1 MNNSKFRIQEL
12 DRRTLSWWKN
22 RRDRIDMDPPY
33 QRKGRR
39 WSKSDK
45 QYLIDSIINGFDL
58 PKFYVTD
65 FTWGPSDLNRNAS
78 AYAVID
84 GKQRFEAIFD
94 FFDGK
99 IAISDDFKYVA
110 DPNINP
116 AGLTLEQLRQ
126 QFPGIAEEFENFNP
140 IIMGVVTSDKRFI
153 EELFVRLNRSRPLT
167 GAEVRNAMP
176 GPVPELVRQICSH
189 ALFTS
194 NSRFSTGSGQDLNL
208 AAKILMFE
216 QLRALE
222 STKKDNLDRF
232 TSTSSPENDTELLE
246 TIKIVLQNLDRMTEI
261 FFFEDDLLGSEG
273 PIPVYYWFIRNL
285 DLEHDW
291 EVRDFLETFTGWL
304 KAKDKTVILPS
315 ELVLD
320 LDTYSTAMRSVN
332 DKSSH
337 EKRFELLRKWFEI
350 WRLGLIR

>member
-22 RRDRIDMDPPY
+22 RRDRIDMEPPY

-45 QYLIDSIINGFDL
+45 QYLIDSIVNGFDL

-99 IAISDDFKYVA
+99 IALSEDFKYIS
-110 DPNINP
+110 DPNIKL

-167 GAEVRNAMP
+167 GAEVRNAMA
-176 GPVPELVRQICSH
+176 GPVPDLVRQICNH
-189 ALFTS
+189 DFFTS
-194 NSRFSTGSGQDLNL
+194 NSKFPKGSGQDLNL

-216 QLRALE
+216 QLGRIE
-222 STKKDNLDRF
+222 NTKKENLDQF
-232 TSTSSPENDTELLE
+232 TSTSSSDNDITLTETL
-246 TIKIVLQNLDRMTEI
+246 KSVLQNLDRMTDI
-261 FFFEDDLLGSEG
+261 FFFEDDLLRSEG
-273 PIPVYYWFIRNL
+273 PIPVYYWFIRSLNS
-285 DLEHDW
+285 EQHW
-291 EVRDFLETFTGWL
+291 EARDFIETFTGWV
-304 KAKDKTVILPS
+304 KSKDKSSIYPD
-315 ELVLD
+315 D
-320 LDTYSTAMRSVN
+320 LSSDLETYSTALRSVN

-337 EKRFELLRKWFEI
+337 EKRFELLSKWFAI
-350 WRLGLIR
+350 WVSRSHR

>member
-1 MNNSKFRIQEL
+1 
-12 DRRTLSWWKN
+12 
-22 RRDRIDMDPPY
+22 MDPPY

-45 QYLIDSIINGFDL
+45 QYLIDSIINGFDV

-99 IAISDDFKYVA
+99 IATSNDFKYIP
-110 DPNINP
+110 DPNINA
-116 AGLTLEQLRQ
+116 AGLTLEQLRNK
-126 QFPGIAEEFENFNP
+126 FPTIAEEFENFNP
-140 IIMGVVTSDKRFI
+140 IIMGVVTSEKRYI

-167 GAEVRNAMP
+167 GAEIRNAMS
-176 GPVPELVRQICSH
+176 GPVPELVRQICAH
-189 ALFTS
+189 DFFKI
-194 NSRFSTGSGQDLNL
+194 NSKFPTGSGQDLNL

-216 QLRALE
+216 YHETLE
-222 STKKDNLDRF
+222 NTKKENLDRF
-232 TSTSSPENDTELLE
+232 TSTSSYDEDLLSS
-246 TIKIVLQNLDRMTEI
+246 KLDSVLKNLDTLSNI

-273 PIPVYYWFIRNL
+273 PIPVYYWFVRNL
-285 DLEHDW
+285 PPEVQW
-291 EVRDFLETFTGWL
+291 EARDFLEEFL
-304 KAKDKTVILPS
+304 SAVKERNKDAFQSGNLLANLEK
-315 ELVLD
+315 
-320 LDTYSTAMRSVN
+320 YATALRSIN

-337 EKRFELLRKWFEI
+337 ERRFEILNRLFAI
-350 WRLGLIR
+350 WRAERIL